1 MPVAVYL
8 GCSEN
13 VLARQYLPSGA
24 TDDSY
29 AYIETG
35 AKTSRCAASG
45 QACASCEKLVARRLL

>member
-8 GCSEN
+8 SCSEN
-13 VLARQYLPSGA
+13 VLARQYLLSGA

-35 AKTSRCAASG
+35 AKNSRCAASG

>member
-1 MPVAVYL
+1 MAVYL

-13 VLARQYLPSGA
+13 VLARQHLPSGA

-45 QACASCEKLVARRLL
+45 QACASCEELVAHRLL

>member
-13 VLARQYLPSGA
+13 VLARQDLPRGA

-29 AYIETG
+29 AHSETG
-35 AKTSRCAASG
+35 AKTIRCGAG
-45 QACASCEKLVARRLL
+45 

>member
-13 VLARQYLPSGA
+13 VLARQYLLSGA

-35 AKTSRCAASG
+35 AKNQSLRG
-45 QACASCEKLVARRLL
+45 QRTGLRQL

>member
-13 VLARQYLPSGA
+13 VLARQDLPSGA

-29 AYIETG
+29 AHSETG
-35 AKTSRCAASG
+35 AKTIRWGPADWLAP
-45 QACASCEKLVARRLL
+45 AMKNWWRTD